1 MNTHIRTTVLAIGQ
15 HRGAPRIY
23 IEGRYLV
30 SAGFSPGSRYEAIFA
45 AERIELTLT
54 DEGRA
59 VSGKKQNTI
68 GVIDLRSADIE
79 AVFGNANRVT
89 VQCGHGRITIR
100 LSRTSTRQREREL
113 NDRCIDL
120 FAGGGLL
127 SEAAHQAGFRTIAA
141 IEIDR
146 RYADIHQANHGGH
159 MINTSI
165 EEAPWDH
172 LRNLAP
178 IGLLAMGIPCEPY
191 SAVRR
196 LNRGGQAKRDQTLP
210 PEAHELGDMVYWALK
225 AADILNPHTVVIED
239 VPRFLTSGSY
249 FILTHALRRM
259 GYHVDDR
266 IINPLDHGA
275 LTGRRRAVVVA
286 TTFEEVHWPEP
297 CTGPHHRRLGDFLD
311 DVPLHD
317 AMWFDRETKP
327 WLFEHWDKQTAKGNG
342 FEPPK
347 LTADCTRCPTIKKR
361 YFAGQ
366 GDNPVV
372 SHPRK
377 MGVYR
382 WLTIAEVRRLMNLPE
397 DYDLGT
403 AKTTAGEILGQGVEV
418 HTFIRI
424 IRAVTRRAA

>member
-23 IEGRYLV
+23 IEGRYLLT
-30 SAGFSPGSRYEAIFA
+30 AGFAPGSRYEAVFA
-45 AERIELTLT
+45 AECIELTLT

-68 GVIDLRSADIE
+68 GVIDLNGQSILDTFGQAD
-79 AVFGNANRVT
+79 RVT
-89 VQCGHGRITIR
+89 VACQTGRITLT
-100 LSRTSTRQREREL
+100 LSRITALRRQREL
-113 NDRCIDL
+113 NDQCVDL

-127 SEAAHQAGFRTIAA
+127 SEAARQAGFRTVAA

-165 EEAPWDH
+165 EEAPWDQ
-172 LRNLAP
+172 LRTLAL

-196 LNRGGQAKRDQTLP
+196 LDRGGQAKRDQTLP

-225 AADILNPHTVVIED
+225 ATDILNPHTVVIEE
-239 VPRFLTSGSY
+239 VPRFLASGAY

-275 LTGRRRAVVVA
+275 LTGWQRAVVVG
-286 TTFEEVHWPEP
+286 TTLEEVRWPEP
-297 CTGPHHRRLGDFLD
+297 CARPHHRRLGEILD
-311 DVPLHD
+311 DVPLD
-317 AMWFDRETKP
+317 DDMWFDRETKP
-327 WLFEHWDKQTAKGNG
+327 WLFAHWDKQTAKGNG

-347 LTADCTRCPTIKKR
+347 LTADSTRCPTIKKR

-372 SHPRK
+372 AHPRK
-377 MGVYR
+377 TGVYR
-382 WLTIAEVRRLMNLPE
+382 WLTIAEVRRLMNLPG

-418 HTFIRI
+418 HTFTRI

>member
-23 IEGRYLV
+23 IEGRYLLI
-30 SAGFSPGSRYEAIFA
+30 AGFAPGNRYEAVFA
-45 AERIELTLT
+45 SESIELTLS
-54 DEGRA
+54 DDGRT
-59 VSGKKQNTI
+59 VSGKKHNTI

-79 AVFGNANRVT
+79 ETFGNANRVT
-89 VQCGHGRITIR
+89 VQCGQGRITIR
-100 LSRTSTRQREREL
+100 HSRTHARQRERQL
-113 NDRCIDL
+113 DHRCVDL
-120 FAGGGLL
+120 FSGGGLL
-127 SEAAHQAGFRTIAA
+127 SEATRQAGFRTIAA

-159 MINTSI
+159 MINASV
-165 EEAPWDH
+165 EEAPWDQ
-172 LRNLAP
+172 LAGLAP
-178 IGLLAMGIPCEPY
+178 IGLLTMGIPCEPY

-196 LNRGGQAKRDQTLP
+196 LDRDGQTKRDRTLP

-225 AADILNPHTVVIED
+225 AADVLNPHTVVIEE
-239 VPRFLTSGSY
+239 VPRFLTSGAY
-249 FILTHALRRM
+249 YILAHAMRRM
-259 GYHVDDR
+259 GYRVGDR
-266 IINPLDHGA
+266 IINPIDFGE

-286 TTFEEVHWPEP
+286 TTFDDIRWPGS
-297 CTGPHHRRLGDFLD
+297 CVDTRARHLGDVLD
-311 DVPLHD
+311 DLPRD
-317 AMWFDRETKP
+317 DPRWFDPDTKP
-327 WLFEHWDKQTAKGNG
+327 WLFKHWDKQTAKGNG

-347 LTADCTRCPTIKKR
+347 LTADSTHCPTIKKR

-372 SHPRK
+372 VHPRK

-382 WLTIAEVRRLMNLPE
+382 WLTIAEVRRLMNLPG

-418 HTFIRI
+418 RTFTRI